1 MDWLKWIEY
10 MSPIRYS
17 FEFFLRTEFDGTG
30 ILPNP
35 SDTLNFFFERWQ
47 IMLIEIG
54 YIIFYGALGLV
65 ALKLTT
71 KAIKN

>member
-10 MSPIRYS
+10 MSPMRYS
-17 FEFFLRTEFDGTG
+17 FEYYVRTEFDGTAVT
-30 ILPNP
+30 PNP
-35 SDTLNFFFERWQ
+35 SDNLGFFFQRWH

-54 YIIFYGALGLV
+54 YIVFYASLGLLV
-65 ALKLTT
+65 LKLTT

>member
-17 FEFFLRTEFDGTG
+17 FEFFLRTEFDGTSL
-30 ILPNP
+30 LPNP
-35 SDTLNFFFERWQ
+35 ADTLSFFFQRWH

-54 YIIFYGALGLV
+54 YILFYIAIGLIT
-65 ALKLTT
+65 LKLTT
-71 KAIKN
+71 RAIKN